1 MSPQSIAWLGLGL
14 AVIAGLGNL
23 VGAYLTVVRKD
34 HSPRFLLSL
43 IATSAGFILPWAI
56 LELIPRIVTHE
67 PSFVGFVLAGYL
79 GIYLLENLFASSAH
93 GRGEAHHSHALA
105 ATLSHHEPLVSIAAG
120 WAALSGLLVHAF
132 FDGAGM
138 MAGFQVTQR
147 TGLLMFVAVMV
158 HKIPEGTSL
167 SSILLAARQGRRRVL
182 QAVSL
187 IALATVLGA
196 VGALWLGALDARI
209 SYVILALS
217 AGTFLFVGA
226 SNLIPATQKGE
237 YRSTAAFVLLGT
249 IVYYAA
255 AALLTLGGWHE

>member
-1 MSPQSIAWLGLGL
+1 MSTALLGLGL

-23 VGAYLTVVRKD
+23 AGAYLAIGRKEP
-34 HSPRFLLSL
+34 SPRMLLAL
-43 IATSAGFILPWAI
+43 IAASAGFILPWTL
-56 LELIPRIVTHE
+56 LELIPHIVQQE
-67 PSFVGFVLAGYL
+67 PAFIGFVLAGYL

-93 GRGEAHHSHALA
+93 GRGEARHSHALA
-105 ATLSHHEPLVSIAAG
+105 ATLRHHEPLISVAAG

-138 MAGFQVTQR
+138 MAGFQVTRR

-167 SSILLAARQGRRRVL
+167 SSILLAARAARRRVL
-182 QAVSL
+182 QGVSL

-196 VGALWLGALDARI
+196 AAAWWLGALHARV
-209 SYVILALS
+209 SHVILALS

-226 SNLIPATQKGE
+226 SNLIPATQQGE
-237 YRSTAAFVLLGT
+237 YRSSAAYVLLGT
-249 IVYYAA
+249 LVYYVT
-255 AALLTLGGWHE
+255 AALLTLAGWHA